1 LEYTEKTSVPSVVSY
16 PNLLFFIKLL
26 TLPNLSAAFS
36 QPLHH
41 GKEQVLS
48 RSSPKV
54 HRPGS
59 AAYNGDIFIAFAID
73 NYSNP
78 GGGTLGKPA
87 GATVEG
93 K

>member
-1 LEYTEKTSVPSVVSY
+1 
-16 PNLLFFIKLL
+16 
-26 TLPNLSAAFS
+26 
-36 QPLHH
+36 
-41 GKEQVLS
+41 
-48 RSSPKV
+48 V
-54 HRPGS
+54 HRAGS

-87 GATVEG
+87 GVTVEG